1 MSDYHVDV
9 AVPLPIDELLTYG
22 VPESLV
28 ARIEPGIRVRVRVGK
43 RRLLGTVMVVGTEP
57 PEGVTTREIEA
68 VVDRQPVLP
77 PDLLELARF
86 TSEYYLAPPG
96 EVVRAMLPARLPP
109 WGEVRVRLT
118 DRGALATVRD
128 SDERRIVDWL
138 LEHGPGSLAD
148 LESKLR
154 MPRAG
159 AVVKRLEDR
168 SLVALARPGARGS
181 RYTAAV
187 ELGRGELDELL
198 ERCGR
203 SAPGRRVVRYLADVG
218 RPATMA
224 EVLGAADCSEGVVR
238 RLVRLDVLR
247 RFTQLDRLPLDRHL
261 LSRETGTPIEL
272 RPDQEVAVRR
282 LVDSVDKGQ
291 YAPFLLAGMTGSG
304 KTEVYLR
311 VVEHALDGG
320 RGSILLVPEIS
331 LVPALARTV
340 RDRFGDRLAILHS
353 GLGRAERHQEWER
366 VASGEAR
373 VVLGPRSAIFAPVR
387 DLAFVVVDEEQDSS
401 YKQESTP
408 RYHGRDLAL
417 VRARNAGATALLV
430 SATPSLEARWNVD
443 RGRFTALELTER
455 VGQGSLPEGILVDL
469 KSESAPR
476 RPGEVVFS
484 QRLLTEIDRSL
495 GRDEQIIL
503 LRNRRG
509 YAPLLLC
516 RACGHDHSCDDCGLP
531 RTLHQRPHRLVCHY
545 CGSSLAVPSR
555 CPSCDA
561 EALEPVGTGTER
573 VEETFR
579 ELFPDVTVDL
589 LDRDAVRRVG
599 GTRAILERFARG
611 ETRVLVGTQMVSKG
625 HHFPGVALT
634 AVLHADSYLSFPDF
648 RAVERTYALLTQ
660 LAGRAGRGE
669 RAGRVVIQTFHPEH
683 YAIRAALEHR
693 DRAFAEQEMRFRR
706 IFHYP
711 PFTRMTQVLLR
722 GTKRERVETE
732 ARELGQRLID
742 ELSGHDTRMSG
753 PAPAPFERL
762 KGKWRYQLLLR
773 GPEAGPIRRA
783 LRNVLAERSRSQI
796 VVDVDPQQL
805 L

>member
-1 MSDYHVDV
+1 DIESD
-9 AVPLPIDELLTYG
+9 
-22 VPESLV
+22 
-28 ARIEPGIRVRVRVGK
+28 
-43 RRLLGTVMVVGTEP
+43 
-57 PEGVTTREIEA
+57 
-68 VVDRQPVLP
+68 
-77 PDLLELARF
+77 LELPDA
-86 TSEYYLAPPG
+86 A
-96 EVVRAMLPARLPP
+96 EVVRRL
-109 WGEVRVRLT
+109 
-118 DRGALATVRD
+118 D
-128 SDERRIVDWL
+128 
-138 LEHGPGSLAD
+138 
-148 LESKLR
+148 
-154 MPRAG
+154 
-159 AVVKRLEDR
+159 DR
-168 SLVALARPGARGS
+168 SLVALSRPGARGS
-181 RYTAAV
+181 RYTTAV
-187 ELGRGELDELL
+187 ELGKGELDELL

-203 SAPGRRVVRYLADVG
+203 SAPGRRVVQFLADVG
-218 RPATMA
+218 RPATLP
-224 EVLGAADCSEGVVR
+224 EVLEAADCSDGVVR
-238 RLVRLDVLR
+238 RLVRLEVLR

-261 LSRETGTPIEL
+261 MRRDEAEAIVL
-272 RPDQEVAVRR
+272 RPDQEAAVRR
-282 LVDSVDKGQ
+282 LVEAVDGGR

-311 VVEHALDGG
+311 VVEHALEAG
-320 RGSILLVPEIS
+320 RGSILLVPEIA

-417 VRARNAGATALLV
+417 VRARDGSATALLV
-430 SATPSLEARWNVD
+430 SATPSLEARRNVE
-443 RGRFTALELTER
+443 RQRLAPLALTER
-455 VGQGSLPEGILVDL
+455 VGQGRLPEGILVDL
-469 KSESAPR
+469 KAEPAPR

-495 GRDEQIIL
+495 GRDQQIIL

-509 YAPLLLC
+509 YAPILLC

-545 CGSSLAVPSR
+545 CGSSLAVPQR
-555 CPSCDA
+555 CPSCDG

-573 VEETFR
+573 VEERFG
-579 ELFPDVTVDL
+579 EIFPDVAVDL
-589 LDRDAVRRVG
+589 LDRDAVRRMG
-599 GTRAILERFARG
+599 GTSAILERFARG
-611 ETRVLVGTQMVSKG
+611 ETRVLIGTQMVSKG

-648 RAVERTYALLTQ
+648 RAVERTYSLLTQ

-669 RAGRVVIQTFHPEH
+669 QAGRVVIQTFHPDH
-683 YAIRAALEHR
+683 YAIRAALEH
-693 DRAFAEQEMRFRR
+693 DDAAFAEQEMRFRR

-722 GTKRERVETE
+722 DSKRERVEEE
-732 ARELGQRLID
+732 ARRLAARLAAD
-742 ELSGHDTRMSG
+742 LDDRQVRTSG

-762 KGKWRYQLLLR
+762 QGKWRYQLLLR
-773 GPEAGPIRRA
+773 GRDAAEIRHALRRA
-783 LRNVLAERSRSQI
+783 LAHGVRSEV
-796 VVDVDPQQL
+796 VVDVDPHQL